1 MKVSLN
7 WLKQYVDITLSADEV
22 ANRLT
27 MAGTEVKGV
36 ESVGSNWENI
46 VVGQIT
52 AINPHPNADRLTLPT
67 VDLGTSQETVVCGAP
82 NLKVGDKV
90 VFARVEARLIDPQS
104 GKVETLK
111 SAKIRGVFS
120 SGMVCSERELGIS
133 DRHEGIMVLPA
144 EAPMGTPLADY
155 LGDSIFNMDVT
166 PNRPDCLSMIGIARE
181 IAALTGQSVHLPDAG
196 YEEADPPVDQ
206 QIAVEIK
213 APDLCPRYCA
223 SLIRGVKIGES
234 PGWMQERLLSYGM
247 RPINNIVDVTNYVM
261 LEYGQPLHAFDYE
274 WLKSKKIIVRRAD
287 DSEVM
292 VTLDDVERNLSG
304 DMLVI
309 ADGERSVAVA
319 GVMGGAN
326 SEVTDQTT
334 SILLESASF
343 NPASIHYT
351 GRTLGLASE
360 ACMRFERGIS
370 PELTMPALRRATQ
383 LIAELGGGK
392 AASGVV
398 DVYPGSVEPKP
409 ITLSAGE
416 VKRCLGVE
424 FSIEQMLSALTSL
437 GFDCKQGDSEVT
449 ATAPYWRTD
458 INLPVDLV
466 EEVARVIGYDE
477 IPMTMLSQPIPRQNP
492 EPVIGLKRE
501 ASRYLAGYGFQ
512 EIISYSLIGLEAL
525 NKLLPETHSPEPLP
539 LRMANPMT
547 AQQEYLRPNLRASL
561 LTALEINQRHEDGGI
576 RLFELGRVYHSR
588 AKDLPNEPE
597 MLCGILSGS
606 GESEQGGD
614 ELFDFFDAKG
624 VVEGLL
630 TRLGVETAFEV
641 SEDETL
647 RLGKQAAIIIGGN
660 KAGVVGEVHPRVSQ
674 AFDISDAVYLF
685 EIDLTVLLPSAAGYK
700 MFQPIP
706 RFPAIVRDMA
716 LVVDAGITH
725 QKIVDIVR
733 GFSLVSQ
740 VVIFDV
746 YSGDRVPV
754 GKKSLAYRVTF
765 QSPTHTLTDKEVDKV
780 QQQIL
785 KRLSGELGATL
796 RS

>member
-1 MKVSLN
+1 MKVSLK
-7 WLKQYVDITLSADEV
+7 WLKQYVDITLPPTEV
-22 ANRLT
+22 ARRLT
-27 MAGTEVKGV
+27 MAGTEVKAV
-36 ESVGSNWENI
+36 EPVGSDWENI

-52 AINPHPNADRLTLPT
+52 ALNPHPNADRLTLPT

-90 VFARVEARLIDPQS
+90 AFAYVGARLIDPQS

-111 SAKIRGVFS
+111 SAKIRGVVS

-144 EAPMGTPLADY
+144 EASVGTPLADY
-155 LGDSIFNMDVT
+155 MGDSIFNMDVT

-181 IAALTGQSVHLPDAG
+181 IAALTGQSVHLPEAVH
-196 YEEADPPVDQ
+196 EESDLPVEQ

-223 SLIRGVKIGES
+223 SLITGVKIGES

-247 RPINNIVDVTNYVM
+247 RPINNVVDVTNYVM

-274 WLKSKKIIVRRAD
+274 WLKSKKIVVRRAD
-287 DSEVM
+287 DGEVM
-292 VTLDDVERNLSG
+292 VTLDDVERTLSG

-351 GRTLGLASE
+351 GRILGLASE

-392 AASGVV
+392 AARGVV
-398 DVYPGSVEPKP
+398 DVYPGRVEPKP
-409 ITLSAGE
+409 VTLPVAE

-424 FSIEQMLSALTSL
+424 FSMEQMVDALTSL
-437 GFDCKQGDSEVT
+437 GFDCKKGAAEIT
-449 ATAPYWRTD
+449 ATPPYWRTD
-458 INLPVDLV
+458 ISLPVDLI

-477 IPMTMLSQPIPRQNP
+477 IPLTMLSQPIPRQNP
-492 EPVIGLKRE
+492 EPIIGLKRE
-501 ASRYLAGYGFQ
+501 VGRCLTGYGFQ
-512 EIISYSLIGLEAL
+512 EIISYSLTSLEAL
-525 NKLLPETHSPEPLP
+525 SRLSTEPYP
-539 LRMANPMT
+539 VDPPSLRVANPMT
-547 AQQEYLRPNLRASL
+547 VEQEYLRPSLRVGL
-561 LTALEINQRHEDGGI
+561 LVALSTNRKHEDGDI
-576 RLFELGRVYHSR
+576 RLFELGRVYMPR
-588 AKDLPNEPE
+588 GKDLPEERE
-597 MLCGILSGS
+597 MLCGIMGG
-606 GESEQGGD
+606 GES
-614 ELFDFFDAKG
+614 FDFFDAKG

-630 TRLGVETAFEV
+630 ARLGVEAGFAEC
-641 SEDETL
+641 SDHGL
-647 RLGKQAAIIIGGN
+647 HPAKQAAAVVDGTQVC
-660 KAGVVGEVHPRVSQ
+660 VVGEVHPGVLES
-674 AFDISDAVYLF
+674 FEIGEPVYLF
-685 EIDLTVLLPSAAGYK
+685 EIDLPALLPFTLGYR

-706 RFPAIVRDMA
+706 RFPAVVRDMA
-716 LVVDAGITH
+716 LVVDTGVTH
-725 QKIVDIVR
+725 QRVVDIV
-733 GFSLVSQ
+733 GDFSLVSQ
-740 VVIFDV
+740 ATIFDI
-746 YSGDRVPV
+746 YSGDQVPA
-754 GKKSLAYRVTF
+754 GKKSMAYRVTF

-796 RS
+796 RA